1 MFPDWPTSWAEWVSI
16 FRLASELAAFM
27 TWGCVLWNGARHRLT
42 QKLLRL
48 LVPELRAEMRMIVD
62 EVRAEEQR
70 RKGDGLSP
78 PPA

>member
-1 MFPDWPTSWAEWVSI
+1 
-16 FRLASELAAFM
+16 M

-70 RKGDGLSP
+70 RKDDGLSP